1 VGKWFCMCM
10 CTSACM
16 FFCMCVYV
24 HLLTLACVCV
34 FLCKYGAHDFTQS
47 LTVALFPAGFVS

>member
-1 VGKWFCMCM
+1 
-10 CTSACM
+10 M

-34 FLCKYGAHDFTQS
+34 FVCKYGAHDFTQS